1 MIMVEITKFKFDTE
15 FRPEGDLV
23 SNAARARQ
31 RKVMTQEE
39 LDHMLTRARE
49 TGLKMGQVRAAEAT
63 AAAVQQLCAIVQ
75 DSMGR
80 AQNQLDD
87 MRQDASKLALIAAK
101 KLAQVAIAQ
110 MPEADVEEALRE
122 AMHQAIA
129 EPRITLRAAPNVVEA
144 IKDKL
149 EELSLE
155 VGYEG
160 RLVATADP
168 TIGGA
173 DCRIEWRGGG
183 AERSMQ
189 KIEEAIE
196 EVISRH
202 LSQTGMSRK
211 G

>member
-1 MIMVEITKFKFDTE
+1 MAEITKFKFDTE

-39 LDHMLTRARE
+39 LDHMLSRARE
-49 TGLKMGQVRAAEAT
+49 TGMKMGQVRAAEAT
-63 AAAVQQLCAIVQ
+63 ASAVQQLCAIVQ

-80 AQNQLDD
+80 AQGQLDN
-87 MRQDASKLALIAAK
+87 MREEASALALVAAK
-101 KLAQVAIAQ
+101 KLAHVAVRHL
-110 MPEADVEEALRE
+110 PEGDVEAVLRE
-122 AMHQAIA
+122 AMHQAIS
-129 EPRITLRAAPNVVEA
+129 EPRITLRAAPAVVEA

-149 EELSLE
+149 EELSLD

-160 RLVATADP
+160 RLVATSDGS
-168 TIGGA
+168 IMGA

-183 AERSMQ
+183 AERNMQ
-189 KIEEAIE
+189 KLEDAIE

-202 LSQTGMSRK
+202 LSQNGMRK